1 MPLQPSDRR
10 FVDEFFAAIG
20 PCEQAFQNVGLS
32 YLALLSGDRFVIT
45 QGRVFLDTGPG
56 KPAQQFQ
63 STNVRAGHVYLSEL
77 KLNPRTLIERLVA
90 EKLATPQG
98 DLHFIAAEGGR
109 YAASFVPFH
118 PEGLQTQRR
127 FNVLTIVGGQ
137 KEALRQPDIDWEIK
151 AASTPYDGLQELA
164 NDLGLGPLTGGTA
177 TVEIVAFNV
186 AAIDAEK
193 SGVLGTRANLHVL
206 LGKRLSQEEVRI
218 GYRVYVPGTPTV
230 RQTLLGD
237 AMQWTEEVDFYRGQA
252 SIEVP
257 SAAVVNCA
265 VSYAG
270 MTQSHYWLTDPERVQ
285 NPRRAVFETFDPKL
299 ENLKAI
305 IANAQGRGQD
315 ARDLEA
321 AVAWLLWMLGF
332 NVAHLGGT
340 RRTREAADLVVTTP
354 AGHFAVVEC
363 TTGILKAENKLS
375 LLHDRAEAVRRS
387 LAASNNAY
395 LRVLPIIVT
404 SKGLAEIKPDV
415 EAAEKLSILVLT
427 REGLEQ
433 GINRSLVQPNADQM
447 YTEGEQAVSTAL
459 TKYQNQGTLALN
471 DNQPHQ
477 SS

>member
-1 MPLQPSDRR
+1 MPLLPADRR

-20 PCEQAFQNVGLS
+20 PCEQAFQNIGFS
-32 YLALLSGDRFVIT
+32 YLALRSRDRFVIT
-45 QGRVFLDTGPG
+45 QGRVFLDTGLG

-63 STNVRAGHVYLSEL
+63 SANVRAGHFHLSEFNL
-77 KLNPRTLIERLVA
+77 DLRTLVERLVVG
-90 EKLATPQG
+90 KLETPHG
-98 DLHFIAAEGGR
+98 DLEFIAAEGGR

-127 FNVLTIVGGQ
+127 FNVLTIMGGQ
-137 KEALRQPDIDWEIK
+137 KVALRQPGIDWEIK

-164 NDLGLGPLTGGTA
+164 NELGLGPLTGGTA
-177 TVEIVAFNV
+177 TIEIVAFNV
-186 AAIDAEK
+186 AAIDSQK
-193 SGVLGTRANLHVL
+193 SGVVGTRADLHVL
-206 LGKRLSQEEVRI
+206 LAKHLAQEEVRI
-218 GYRVYVPGTPTV
+218 GYRIYVPGTPTV
-230 RQTLLGD
+230 RRTLPGD
-237 AMQWTEEVDFYRGQA
+237 AMQWTEETGFCRGQA
-252 SIEVP
+252 TIEVL

-270 MTQSHYWLTDPERVQ
+270 ITQSHYWLTDPERVQ

-321 AVAWLLWMLGF
+321 AVAWLLWILGF

-340 RRTREAADLVVTTP
+340 RRTREAADLVVTAP

-363 TTGILKAENKLS
+363 TTGLLKAENKLS

-404 SKGLAEIKPDV
+404 SKGIAEIKPDV

-447 YTEGEQAVSTAL
+447 YTEAEQAVSAAL
-459 TKYQNQGTLALN
+459 AKYENQGTLPLN
-471 DNQPHQ
+471 EKG
-477 SS
+477 SIIL